1 MKKRRKI
8 YRREGRCKEEK
19 EDIKK
24 RRKI

>member
-8 YRREGRCKEEK
+8 YRREGIYKEEK

-24 RRKI
+24 RRNI